1 MPAEG
6 VHMFVDNLAIPK
18 TAKHKDLAEEFINFI
33 LRPDISKM
41 VSDEFPYYNP
51 NAEGRKLLTAEQLA
65 NPASYPPGF
74 DVTKA
79 QLFSDIGEQ
88 SSKVDELITT
98 IKVQ

>member
-1 MPAEG
+1 
-6 VHMFVDNLAIPK
+6 MFVDNLAIPK
-18 TAKHKDLAEEFINFI
+18 TARNKELAEKFINFI
-33 LRPDISKM
+33 LRPDISRM
-41 VSDEFPYYNP
+41 VSADFPYYNP
-51 NAEGRKLLTAEQLA
+51 NVAARELLTEAERN

-88 SSKVDELITT
+88 ASKVDELITT